1 MAAIA
6 VGADWVFLPERP
18 PPLDQVKYGDNWVK
32 EMCDTIDVVSFNYTT
47 IPHLESHSQHIS
59 HGK

>member
-18 PPLDQVKYGDNWVK
+18 PPLESKYGEDWET
-32 EMCDTIDVVSFNYTT
+32 EMCEKLQKVLI
-47 IPHLESHSQHIS
+47 
-59 HGK
+59 

>member
-18 PPLDQVKYGDNWVK
+18 PPLNIAKYGDDWVK
-32 EMCDTIDVVSFNYTT
+32 EMCDTIKEV
-47 IPHLESHSQHIS
+47 IS
-59 HGK
+59 VYLLFDPLQ

>member
-18 PPLDQVKYGDNWVK
+18 PPLQSCYNRDWKT
-32 EMCDTIDVVSFNYTT
+32 EMCDRLAKVFVEI
-47 IPHLESHSQHIS
+47 
-59 HGK
+59 